1 MVRAGYQRE
10 AGPVS
15 CRVRMLQRRARVF
28 IFSTALMPESPA
40 PIKMVLRM
48 SALIPDEGQIM
59 STTWATEMK
68 TTSIGEPA
76 RLVPTLTGAILGC
89 GGWVLSRSC
98 NDTGKVTILFEFE
111 RQACVDIYSV
121 LAAGVELSRGDHIW
135 FTELYQCTFDNRQDC
150 GTEIASIELEIQTST
165 TKTANASQASLAM

>member
-1 MVRAGYQRE
+1 MQSNLGQGDLRQESLSLKASLSACRPDHKMAGI
-10 AGPVS
+10 
-15 CRVRMLQRRARVF
+15 L
-28 IFSTALMPESPA
+28 
-40 PIKMVLRM
+40 
-48 SALIPDEGQIM
+48 DEGQIM

-165 TKTANASQASLAM
+165 TKTANASQASAAM